1 MPYLHLS
8 VHTCVCILLPVHTCV
23 YVRRALCSPVCW
35 LIIPYLHL
43 SVHTCVYIIACA
55 HLCVGMTCPVHT
67 CVLIHYALFTPEC
80 AHLCVYIIACAH
92 LCVGATCTLRGRATA
107 GNTSTHA
114 TWWPAAVAAVDV
126 RNRDEIF
133 RGEASVDREAALQC
147 KRHGTV
153 MTQCFL
159 TTAEIRTIM
168 VCGRSPKIEL
178 CYVFISTATVRNSLN
193 SPRVA
198 LFR

>member
-1 MPYLHLS
+1 M
-8 VHTCVCILLPVHTCV
+8 
-23 YVRRALCSPVCW
+23 
-35 LIIPYLHL
+35 
-43 SVHTCVYIIACA
+43 
-55 HLCVGMTCPVHT
+55 
-67 CVLIHYALFTPEC
+67 
-80 AHLCVYIIACAH
+80 
-92 LCVGATCTLRGRATA
+92 
-107 GNTSTHA
+107 
-114 TWWPAAVAAVDV
+114 AAADV

-133 RGEASVDREAALQC
+133 RGEASADREAAWQC

-153 MTQCFL
+153 MSQCFL

-193 SPRVA
+193 CPRVA